1 MKKTLKATISVAV
14 AAIVSLSCLAVTA
27 CGGGD
32 DFGSQEYE
40 AFDPDKQY
48 QLDFLGWGSVAE
60 QRNFQYMINQFMK
73 DNPNVKV
80 FYNAISDTTTYSQ
93 NLINRANN
101 LPDVFYVPD
110 WDYIK
115 WADSGRLVDFEKYLD
130 DDEINQMWQKSIDKI
145 GRAHV

>member
-60 QRNFQYMINQFMK
+60 LSIH
-73 DNPNVKV
+73 D
-80 FYNAISDTTTYSQ
+80 
-93 NLINRANN
+93 
-101 LPDVFYVPD
+101 
-110 WDYIK
+110 
-115 WADSGRLVDFEKYLD
+115 
-130 DDEINQMWQKSIDKI
+130 KSIHE
-145 GRAHV
+145 RQPER